1 MRRMLFALALA
12 STPVLLAGPT
22 FARVPDASFGEASQA
37 PAQAPASA
45 RDASFG
51 AAGPAP
57 TDRLTLD
64 LYWELETVSDPQLS
78 PDGSQ
83 IIYTRG
89 WVDKVNDRRE
99 SAVWVMNAD
108 GSKNRFLVKGSNARW
123 SPTGDRIVYTTQ
135 GEPRGSQ
142 IFVRYMDAEGAVT
155 QITHMEKAAQG
166 VTWSPDGNS
175 VAFTMPVEQKNSWPI
190 KMPRAPEGAKWT
202 ETPRIVE
209 RLDYRQDGQGFD
221 DDSYRHIFIVP
232 ATGGTPRQLTTGDWN
247 HNGVEFTPDG
257 KQILFTSLRIP
268 EAEYAWRE
276 SEIYSVSIDTGAIK
290 QLTTRKGQDTG
301 PQVSPDGK
309 LVAYTGNDWSKD
321 TWKDSKVYVMSIDG
335 TNPRLV
341 SGDWDR
347 SPQNLQWKPDGT
359 GLYFT
364 AQDAG
369 SQNLYT
375 LPLAGTRADAV
386 QPVTTG
392 THMLTVSSV
401 TRTGKAAGTRT
412 SFQKPADIVTFD
424 IASPANVKQLTAV
437 NDDIL
442 AGRKLGEVKEMW
454 YTSVDGL
461 KIQGWYIL
469 PPDYTP
475 GKKYPMQLHIH
486 GGPHSMYGVG
496 FNFGWQEQAANGY
509 VILYT
514 NPRGSTGYGSSFG
527 NQIMRAYPSKDYDD
541 LMAGVDNLLK
551 TGVVDDRN
559 MFVTGCSGGGVL
571 TAWVVG
577 KTDRF
582 AAASSNC
589 PVIDWV
595 SFVGTTDGAGWYY
608 NFEKLPWEDPSEH
621 IRRSPLTYVGNVKT
635 PTMLMTGVL
644 DLRTPMPQTEQ
655 FYSALKL
662 RKVPTAMIR
671 FNDEWHGTTS
681 KPSNFVRTQLY
692 LRYWFDRHKRPASGV
707 TTTSQP
713 QQ

>member
-1 MRRMLFALALA
+1 MRRLLSAFALA
-12 STPVLLAGPT
+12 SIPVLLA
-22 FARVPDASFGEASQA
+22 AQA
-37 PAQAPASA
+37 PAQAP
-45 RDASFG
+45 
-51 AAGPAP
+51 PPP

-89 WVDKVNDRRE
+89 WIDRVNDRRE

-123 SPTGDRIVYTTQ
+123 SPAGDRIVYTTQ

-155 QITHMEKAAQG
+155 QITRMEKSAQN

-175 VAFTMPVEQKNSWPI
+175 IAFTMPVEQKNTWNI
-190 KMPRAPEGAKWT
+190 RMPRRPEGARWT
-202 ETPRIVE
+202 EEPRIVE

-221 DDSYRHIFIVP
+221 DDSYRHLFIVP
-232 ATGGTPRQLTTGDWN
+232 ATGGTPRQLTSGDWN

-257 KQILFTSLRIP
+257 KEILFTSLRIP

-276 SEIYSVSIDTGAIK
+276 SDIYAVNVATSAIR

-321 TWKDSKVYVMSIDG
+321 TWRDSKIYVMNIDG

-341 SGDWDR
+341 SGEWDR
-347 SPQNLQWKPDGT
+347 SPQNIQWKADGT

-375 LPLAGTRADAV
+375 LPMAGTRADAV
-386 QPVTTG
+386 QPVTSG
-392 THMLTVSSV
+392 AQMLTVTSV
-401 TRTGKAAGTRT
+401 TKAGKAAGTLT
-412 SFQKPADIVTFD
+412 SPQKPADIVSFD
-424 IASPANVKQLTAV
+424 IAKPQNIRQLTAV

-541 LMAGVDNLLK
+541 LMAGVDSLLK
-551 TGVVDDRN
+551 TGIVDDRN

-595 SFVGTTDGAGWYY
+595 SFVGTTDGASWYY

-692 LRYWFDRHKRPASGV
+692 LRYWFDKYKRPAAGT
-707 TTTSQP
+707 TTTSQ
-713 QQ
+713 QQQ